1 MKAPMNHLPLGDE
14 VDLESPEVLRQA
26 ARSHRALAE
35 LKGALRAIPNAE
47 ILISTISIQEARD
60 SSTIENIV
68 TTQDEV
74 YRSAEDDTEQATPA
88 AKEVH
93 RYVRALK
100 QGFALI
106 EQNGFLRI
114 SDIMAIHET
123 LCRTNTGFRKLPGTV
138 LRNSVTQEVVY
149 EPPQDPR
156 EIERLMDNFLEW
168 FHATQQWGI
177 DPLVQMAV
185 LHYQFESIHPF
196 YDGNGRTGRI
206 LNLLHLIRN
215 ELLSVPV
222 LYLSRAIVRNKA
234 DYYRHL
240 QGVREEAGWEPWIL
254 YMLQAVESTA
264 QQTLTTVNAIT
275 ELMHQTKHR
284 LRSEHPRV
292 YSQELLANLF
302 RHPYTKIDHIM
313 RDCSVSRP
321 TAMKYLSTL
330 ESVGILRK
338 EKVGRINYYVHE
350 QLLRILL

>member
-1 MKAPMNHLPLGDE
+1 MGTQMQYLPPGSE
-14 VDLESPEVLRQA
+14 VELETPGVLRQA

-35 LKGALRAIPNAE
+35 LKGAVRSIPSAE
-47 ILISTISIQEARD
+47 ILISTLSIQEARD
-60 SSTIENIV
+60 SSTVENIV

-74 YRSAEDDTEQATPA
+74 YRGAEDETEQASPA

-93 RYVRALK
+93 RYVRALR
-100 QGFALI
+100 QGFTLI
-106 EQNGFLRI
+106 EQNGFLRV
-114 SDIMAIHET
+114 SDIIAIHET
-123 LCRTNTGFRKLPGTV
+123 LCRTNSGFRRLPGTV
-138 LRNSVTQEVVY
+138 LRNSITQEVVY
-149 EPPQDPR
+149 EPPQDPK
-156 EIERLMDNFLEW
+156 EIELLMDNFLKW
-168 FHATQQWGI
+168 FHASEQWGI

-185 LHYQFESIHPF
+185 LHHQFESIHPF

-215 ELLSVPV
+215 ELLTVPV

-240 QGVREEAGWEPWIL
+240 QGVRQEGGWEPWIL

-264 QQTLTTVNAIT
+264 RQTLTTLNAIA

-284 LRSEHPRV
+284 LRNEHPRV

-302 RHPYTKIDHIM
+302 RHPYTKIDHVM

-321 TAMKYLSTL
+321 TAAKYLSTL
-330 ESVGILRK
+330 ESMGILRK
-338 EKVGRINYYVHE
+338 EKIGRINYYVHE